1 MSTHALTV
9 PVGQS
14 IIDKVPIGFQPMRRS
29 RKDALLMSKDDP
41 LFAKGK
47 AQWLL
52 ENARKLTPDQRAL
65 LLALTDLDVATGHQ
79 LTSEERA
86 ALDELTAQ
94 VEGYDATEIQQAM
107 KHMVEAQTKRKV
119 VDWPKDLKSKT
130 QPKKPKV

>member
-1 MSTHALTV
+1 
-9 PVGQS
+9 
-14 IIDKVPIGFQPMRRS
+14 
-29 RKDALLMSKDDP
+29 MSKEDP

-65 LLALTDLDVATGHQ
+65 LLAIVDLDVASGHA
-79 LTSEERA
+79 LAPEERA

-94 VEGYDATEIQQAM
+94 SEGYDASEIQQAM

-119 VDWPKDLKSKT
+119 VEWPKDLKRKT
-130 QPKKPKV
+130 QPKK